1 MKMIIKLVAATAL
14 SAAVLIP
21 SAAFAQLPSTAFTQ
35 PTVPRAIV
43 SLYHAATGHQE
54 ELMRWLAD
62 QDRVAAAVGVAPS
75 QVYVHTD
82 GDSWDFMVILPVTT
96 DAQDEALDAA
106 AKKMGVSNGP
116 RASLEFRKHIQIH
129 TDTFVRG
136 PMTAAQYL
144 AGLGPK

>member
-1 MKMIIKLVAATAL
+1 MKMIAKLVAATAL
-14 SAAVLIP
+14 SAAVLLP
-21 SAAFAQLPSTAFTQ
+21 SAASAQLPSTAFTQ
-35 PTVPRAIV
+35 PGVPRAIV
-43 SLYHAATGHQE
+43 SLYHAAPGHQE
-54 ELMRWLAD
+54 ALMQWLAD
-62 QDRVAAAVGVAPS
+62 QDRVSAAVGVAPS

-116 RASLEFRKHIQIH
+116 RASLEFRKHIQTH

>member
-1 MKMIIKLVAATAL
+1 MKMLTKLVAATAL

-21 SAAFAQLPSTAFTQ
+21 SAALAQLPSTAFTQ
-35 PTVPRAIV
+35 PAVPRAIV

-62 QDRVAAAVGVAPS
+62 QDRVSAAVGVAPG

-116 RASLEFRKHIQIH
+116 RASLEFRKHIQTH

-136 PMTAAQYL
+136 PMTAAPYL

>member
-1 MKMIIKLVAATAL
+1 MKVLAKLIAATFL
-14 SAAVLIP
+14 SAATLLP
-21 SAAFAQLPSTAFTQ
+21 SAAFDQLPSTAFTQ
-35 PTVPRAIV
+35 PAVPRAIV
-43 SLYHAATGHQE
+43 SLYHAAPGHQE
-54 ELMRWLAD
+54 ALMQWLAD
-62 QDRVAAAVGVAPS
+62 QDRVSAAVGVAPS

-106 AKKMGVSNGP
+106 AKRMGVANGP
-116 RASLEFRKHIQIH
+116 RASLEFRKHIQTH